1 MEAIHAMPLPVK
13 TRGAL
18 NKLRVN
24 IQALC
29 ESYTVREH
37 LSVTLCDINQLK
49 ALYNEIATGNAETH
63 AHLNE
68 SEVFISNGM
77 RPVLESSGFALSI
90 KCGQYF
96 INWHAM
102 H

>member
-29 ESYTVREH
+29 ESHTVREH
-37 LSVTLCDINQLK
+37 LNVTLCDINQLK
-49 ALYNEIATGNAETH
+49 SLYNDVTSGNACI
-63 AHLNE
+63 ASRMRE
-68 SEVFISNGM
+68 SEVFITNGM
-77 RPVLESSGFALSI
+77 RPVLESSGFVLSI
-90 KCGQYF
+90 YCGQYF
-96 INWHAM
+96 INWPAM
-102 H
+102 R